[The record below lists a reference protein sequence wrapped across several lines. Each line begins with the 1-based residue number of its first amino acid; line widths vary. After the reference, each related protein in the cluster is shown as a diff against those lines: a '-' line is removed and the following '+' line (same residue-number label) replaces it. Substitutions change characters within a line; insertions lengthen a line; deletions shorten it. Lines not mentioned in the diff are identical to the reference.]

1 MLESSYKTQEEIPE
15 GLRDHYEE
23 KDGAWVLQG
32 FVAKGKLDEF
42 RTNNRAL
49 AAEKTALQDQLLK
62 FKDID
67 PEKYSEAVT
76 KLQALENDRLAE
88 AGEWKV
94 LKANL
99 EQQHADLL
107 KTEKDKAVGIQAGWN
122 AEKISNQ
129 TAMLVTKHALP
140 AEGNMKYVQNDVLEV
155 ASIDA
160 ETQEIVFLDAKT
172 GLPKKNE
179 AGDANLGLEEFLT
192 KSYIPTSQLFQK
204 SEGAGAMGGTVIPM
218 VAQGQVSI
226 DQISGQNVSG
236 ETIESLASGKIK
248 AV

>member
-42 RTNNRAL
+42 RTNNRNL
-49 AAEKTALQDQLLK
+49 AKEKDELQTQLLK

-67 PEKYSEAVT
+67 PEKYSEAVA

-99 EQQHADLL
+99 EQQHLDQL
-107 KTEKDKAVGIQAGWN
+107 KTEKEKVAAVQAGWN

-129 TAMLVTKHALP
+129 TAMLVTRHALP
-140 AEGNMKYVQNDVLEV
+140 AEG
-155 ASIDA
+155 
-160 ETQEIVFLDAKT
+160 T
-172 GLPKKNE
+172 
-179 AGDANLGLEEFLT
+179 
-192 KSYIPTSQLFQK
+192 
-204 SEGAGAMGGTVIPM
+204 
-218 VAQGQVSI
+218 
-226 DQISGQNVSG
+226 
-236 ETIESLASGKIK
+236 
-248 AV
+248 